1 MQWSH
6 HVLTP
11 LVIFNKK
18 KTQMTGSRTVLMDT
32 VSIGQSI
39 PKKEVK
45 DFLSWQPSRIV
56 YMT

>member
-11 LVIFNKK
+11 LVIFNI
-18 KTQMTGSRTVLMDT
+18 KTQMTGSRTVIMDS

-39 PKKEVK
+39 PQEEIKY
-45 DFLSWQPSRIV
+45 FLSWQPSRIV

>member
-1 MQWSH
+1 
-6 HVLTP
+6 
-11 LVIFNKK
+11 
-18 KTQMTGSRTVLMDT
+18 MTGSRTVLMDT